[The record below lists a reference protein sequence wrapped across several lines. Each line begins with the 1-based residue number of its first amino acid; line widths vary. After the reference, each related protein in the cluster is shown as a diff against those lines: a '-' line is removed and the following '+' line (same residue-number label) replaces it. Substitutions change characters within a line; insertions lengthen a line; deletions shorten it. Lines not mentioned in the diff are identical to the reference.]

1 VAALTV
7 IKLHLGRDQPIM
19 GESKIALG
27 PLETDILRYIGDHYP
42 ISVAEVADHVGETTG
57 HARTTVLTVMDRLRK
72 KGFLTR
78 QKVEGVY
85 RFSPKVPNS
94 ELLKDLVKDFVE
106 TTLGGSVSP
115 FVAFLAEGGEISE
128 DDLNM
133 LKRLVRKAK
142 GKGGR

>member
-1 VAALTV
+1 MVF
-7 IKLHLGRDQPIM
+7 KPPLGRERAIM
-19 GESKIALG
+19 SESKIALG

-42 ISVAEVADHVGETTG
+42 ITVAEVAGHFGKTTG
-57 HARTTVLTVMDRLRK
+57 HALTTVLTIMDRLRK

-78 QKVEGVY
+78 KKVEGVY
-85 RFSPKVPNS
+85 RFSPKVPNQ
-94 ELLKDLVKDFVE
+94 ELLRNLVEDFVE

-128 DDLNM
+128 DDLNL